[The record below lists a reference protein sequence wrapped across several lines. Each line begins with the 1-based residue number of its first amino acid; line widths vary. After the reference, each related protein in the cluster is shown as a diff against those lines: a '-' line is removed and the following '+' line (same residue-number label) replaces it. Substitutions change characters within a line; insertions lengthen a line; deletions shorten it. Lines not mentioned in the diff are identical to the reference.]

1 MSFSQFSPLEG
12 PAGEVPA
19 QRSEAGIS
27 PAGAADNRPVH
38 PIPGDANDT
47 DASGGESPSLP
58 INPQPFGVSPA
69 RLGGRGPSAGRR
81 LVSPQEAAASNRKL
95 TPEQKLLILDTW
107 QRSGL
112 PVTDF
117 AALVGINRV
126 TLYGWKKRFEEQGPA
141 GLDDQP
147 RKKPPGKI
155 PDLTK
160 RTILMLKKANP
171 QWGCQRI
178 SDVLYRGP
186 GLPASANSVAAILRD
201 AGYVLEE
208 QPTSPHPDKVRS
220 FERARPNQLWQTDL
234 FTFILKRQNRRIY
247 LVAFMDDHSRFI
259 TGYALHASCTAPL
272 VIEAFKAAVVSVGAP
287 QEVLTD
293 NGPQYVTWR
302 GTSRFAS
309 ELQRR
314 GIKHIVATPRRPQ
327 TLGKV
332 ERFWGT
338 LWRECLD
345 SAVFLDLADAQ
356 KRVGHFIDYYNFQ
369 RPHQGIDGLTP
380 ADRFFGAAPQI
391 KATLN
396 ARVSANALELARSGL
411 PKTPF
416 YITGQV
422 NGKPFSVHAEGER
435 LFMLGEQGQRT
446 EIDLATAQQ
455 IAGPT
460 AIEAAA
466 PRADLPEPVTA
477 HGLVNADLQHEAE
490 PPPGV
495 SPLDESLEQL
505 DEALAEP
512 SPAQSSPADA
522 SLADASLAEPSP
534 LDSVD
539 ESGNSPIPEG
549 GDL

>member
-1 MSFSQFSPLEG
+1 LTDQELELLD
-12 PAGEVPA
+12 
-19 QRSEAGIS
+19 Q
-27 PAGAADNRPVH
+27 
-38 PIPGDANDT
+38 PI
-47 DASGGESPSLP
+47 ELP
-58 INPQPFGVSPA
+58 INPTPFGASPA
-69 RLGGRGPSAGRR
+69 RLAGRGPTPARR

-126 TLYGWKKRFEEQGPA
+126 TLHGWKKRFEELGPA
-141 GLDDQP
+141 GLADPP
-147 RKKPPGKI
+147 RQKPAGKT

-186 GLPASANSVAAILRD
+186 GLPASANTVAAILRE

-208 QPTSPHPDKVRS
+208 QPTTPHPDKVRS
-220 FERARPNQLWQTDL
+220 FERAKPNQLWQTDL
-234 FTFILKRQNRRIY
+234 FTFVLKRQNRRVY

-287 QEVLTD
+287 EEVLTD
-293 NGPQYVTWR
+293 NGPQYITWR
-302 GTSRFAS
+302 GTSKFAA

-338 LWRECLD
+338 MWRECLA

-391 KATLN
+391 LATLK
-396 ARVSANALELARSGL
+396 ARVQGNALELARSGM
-411 PKTPF
+411 PKAPF
-416 YITGQV
+416 YIAGQV
-422 NGKPFSVHAEGER
+422 NGKPFSVHSEGER

-455 IAGPT
+455 IAGPSALDQT
-460 AIEAAA
+460 
-466 PRADLPEPVTA
+466 PKADLPEPVTA

-495 SPLDESLEQL
+495 SPLDEPLRQLHQSLG
-505 DEALAEP
+505 DGAAASEA
-512 SPAQSSPADA
+512 
-522 SLADASLAEPSP
+522 
-534 LDSVD
+534 
-539 ESGNSPIPEG
+539 SPIPEG